1 MRGCD
6 PSSAAARLE
15 MAYDALNRARAD
27 VAARWDDPM
36 SRSFDKEFLAPLDSK
51 VKRALDAIRQL
62 TETLAKAE
70 RECSE

>member
-6 PSSAAARLE
+6 PASAAARLE
-15 MAYDALNRARAD
+15 MAFEALNRARAD
-27 VAARWDDPM
+27 AAARWDDPM

-51 VKRALDAIRQL
+51 VKRALDAIRHL